1 MKKITKYIL
10 LTVFT
15 ILLIGTTL
23 NTVSAFEPPIIPK
36 PDYVIGPSEDDQKN
50 EGGSARKLL
59 ANKIL
64 PKFAVN
70 FIGFIGSTALVFLII
85 GGVRFSMAYGNE
97 EAVEKAKN
105 QVIYALVGLMIAL
118 LSYAIV
124 SIIVNLKFTGD
135 ESTNADNNTSTAE
148 PTAPPTGS

>member
-10 LTVFT
+10 LTIFT

-36 PDYVIGPSEDDQKN
+36 PTYLPGPSEDAQEN
-50 EGGSARKLL
+50 TGGSARKLL
-59 ANKIL
+59 ANQVL
-64 PKFAVN
+64 PKFAVG

-105 QVIYALVGLMIAL
+105 QIIYALVGLLISL

-124 SIIVNLKFTGD
+124 SIIVNLRFTGD
-135 ESTNADNNTSTAE
+135 QSNNADNNTEDSSENSPST
-148 PTAPPTGS
+148 